1 MKEVQ
6 ENSKRQNVQL
16 VHNKGVSYFEE
27 CLKLGDMLLRDER
40 RALYKYLLDVNRDL
54 YSSQSISL
62 LNSGNFTRRIANGE
76 ACYFVKN
83 GTVSYSARRLNSNEV
98 STDIREIKLSRFLFR
113 NVRHL
118 RKFFAQCDVDIIQ
131 NFPIPSPIPQE
142 ESGYGINVNPY
153 YSLAYYSNGK
163 NLVAGLIKKIRT
175 NDKEILTKLRAL

>member
-1 MKEVQ
+1 M
-6 ENSKRQNVQL
+6 
-16 VHNKGVSYFEE
+16 SYFED

-54 YSSQSISL
+54 YSSQAISL

-76 ACYFVKN
+76 AFYFVKD
-83 GTVSYSARRLNSNEV
+83 GIVSYSARRLNSNEV
-98 STDIREIKLSRFLFR
+98 LADIREIKLSRFLFR
-113 NVRHL
+113 NVRRL
-118 RKFFAQCDVDIIQ
+118 RKYFAQCDVDVIQ
-131 NFPIPSPIPQE
+131 NFPIPSSIPQE

-163 NLVAGLIKKIRT
+163 NLLAGLIKKIRT

>member
-1 MKEVQ
+1 M
-6 ENSKRQNVQL
+6 QL

-27 CLKLGDMLLRDER
+27 CLKLGYMLLRDER

-54 YSSQSISL
+54 YSSQAISL

-76 ACYFVKN
+76 ACYFVK
-83 GTVSYSARRLNSNEV
+83 GGIVSYSARRLNSNEV

-113 NVRHL
+113 NVRRL
-118 RKFFAQCDVDIIQ
+118 RKYFAQCDVDVIQ

-163 NLVAGLIKKIRT
+163 NLLAGLIKKIRT
-175 NDKEILTKLRAL
+175 NDKEILTKLRTL

>member
-40 RALYKYLLDVNRDL
+40 RALYKYLLDVNRNL
-54 YSSQSISL
+54 YSSQAIIL

-76 ACYFVKN
+76 ASYFVKD
-83 GTVSYSARRLNSNEV
+83 GIVSYSARRLNSNEV

-113 NVRHL
+113 NVRRL
-118 RKFFAQCDVDIIQ
+118 RKYFAQCDVDVIQ

-163 NLVAGLIKKIRT
+163 NLLAGLIKKMRT
-175 NDKEILTKLRAL
+175 ND